1 MSYFRIFRSAGILAL
16 ALNFWT
22 VAGHADD
29 GHGQDLRYRYVA
41 LDQIALPT
49 GFTSFF
55 PSAIR
60 DNGWVYGTIC
70 DSTCS
75 VTQLVYVKD
84 SSLTSFGAIPPGSFT
99 GPVNKRGAVGGAVLV
114 DPVNFIYQAALFR
127 GAKVE
132 LIPPQPGELFASV
145 IGLNDHDAAV
155 VSSFDASGN
164 QHYVLYSKGQA
175 SPINFGPSLTNP
187 SPCFTFSGVSRCINN
202 RETIEGIEGPGIFN
216 GARGFRFEPSEGEAT
231 ILNPYPGDPTETL
244 AWGQAINERGDV
256 LGYSFTLGVTPYHE
270 RIGVWE
276 RNGLFD
282 TYFVESDVNS
292 SKLLFNDDNLIVIT
306 LQSPGASTPHNS
318 YIVPRPGVRLNL
330 ADLVV
335 NLPAGQELS
344 SIGDLNNHGDMIG
357 STSTGVNFLLQRLE
371 DDDRQAYATPAVS
384 ALRHTIPQGV
394 AMMRSRAQLGP
405 LK

>member
-1 MSYFRIFRSAGILAL
+1 MSYSRIFRFAGVLAL
-16 ALNFWT
+16 VLNLWT
-22 VAGHADD
+22 VASHADD
-29 GHGQDLRYRYVA
+29 GHGLRYRYVD
-41 LDQIALPT
+41 LDQIAVPT

-75 VTQLVYVKD
+75 ITQLAYVKD
-84 SSLTSFGAIPPGSFT
+84 GNLTAFGAISPGYLV
-99 GPVNKRGAVGGAVLV
+99 GPVNKRG
-114 DPVNFIYQAALFR
+114 PVNFIVRAALFR

-132 LIPPQPGELFASV
+132 LIPPQPGEVFASV
-145 IGLNDHDAAV
+145 VGLNDHDTAV
-155 VSSFDASGN
+155 VGSFDASGN
-164 QHYVLYSKGQA
+164 QTNVLYSEGKA
-175 SPINFGPSLTNP
+175 TPIDFGASLTNP
-187 SPCFTFSGVSRCINN
+187 SPCFTFSGISRCINN
-202 RETIEGIEGPGIFN
+202 RELIEGIEGPGIFS
-216 GARGFRFEPSEGEAT
+216 GARGFRFDASNGGAT

-244 AWGQAINERGDV
+244 AWGQAINQRGDV
-256 LGYSFTLGVTPYHE
+256 LGYSFTIGVTPYHE

-276 RNGLFD
+276 SNGLFD

-330 ADLVV
+330 ANLVV
-335 NLPAGQELS
+335 NLPVGQELS
-344 SIGDLNNHGDMIG
+344 SIADLNNHGDMIG
-357 STSTGVNFLLQRLE
+357 STSTGANFLLQRLA

-384 ALRHTIPQGV
+384 SALHAIPRGV
-394 AMMRSRAQLGP
+394 AIMRNRLQLGR